1 LIVRGVC
8 LWVIIFF
15 GNNVNS
21 NSLVSTIS
29 STLNEVDVY
38 TLMCISYGLLL
49 NFLSLTI
56 VYVG

>member
-1 LIVRGVC
+1 VRGVC
-8 LWVIIFF
+8 LWAIIFF

-29 STLNEVDVY
+29 STLNDVDVY